1 MLGREHR
8 RGAGAG
14 RRSLVAGRAGSWR
27 GGAGRGGTSLAG
39 TGRQRWRGASLA
51 CQCCLAG
58 TFAPPLSPGGGTD
71 RCVVGGA
78 SHSLD
83 LHGGALMLYYQ
94 DSFGYSSRITPSP
107 QWWVHVMDGP
117 ASCFLPDQLPSCH
130 ICPTFEALGKSQ
142 VRMRRLKTIAKI
154 VIKHGQTHTI
164 AATGAAQG
172 NTLWKHGF
180 KGAKALPL

>member
-1 MLGREHR
+1 MQ
-8 RGAGAG
+8 A
-14 RRSLVAGRAGSWR
+14 R
-27 GGAGRGGTSLAG
+27 GGAGRGGAARVSR
-39 TGRQRWRGASLA
+39 GRGGSVGGARVLPASVAWRGRS
-51 CQCCLAG
+51 
-58 TFAPPLSPGGGTD
+58 PPPSPLGGGAD

-83 LHGGALMLYYQ
+83 LHDGALMLHYQ

-154 VIKHGQTHTI
+154 VIKHRQTHTI